1 MIFEYCSSG
10 NQATGG
16 EVAALAAGPTVYDRE
31 TRPITRGGWSSGQ
44 VGLGI
49 AQLADPE
56 IDEEL
61 PWRSA

>member
-1 MIFEYCSSG
+1 VIFEYCSSG

-16 EVAALAAGPTVYDRE
+16 EGAAPATGPTVYDGE
-31 TRPITRGGWSSGQ
+31 TRPVTRAGWSSGQ

-49 AQLADPE
+49 AHLADPE